1 MQNELLKGEPD
12 ASEDEDLQLL
22 ITNNRELMSA
32 MRSRGWP
39 VILAGGARRRDLLD
53 DARSRVAPVMHA
65 RPVEVP
71 YREIGSW
78 GAQFLDGL
86 EQKASDIV
94 VDKKGNSAFGFTPLH
109 RILRNAGVRHCLVTG
124 GAVSGCVSDTIREG
138 IGLGY
143 EMTMISDAAYPLNA
157 PYTKEI
163 AELGQVRTTE

>member
-1 MQNELLKGEPD
+1 
-12 ASEDEDLQLL
+12 
-22 ITNNRELMSA
+22 
-32 MRSRGWP
+32 
-39 VILAGGARRRDLLD
+39 
-53 DARSRVAPVMHA
+53 MHA
-65 RPVEVP
+65 RPADAP

-109 RILRNAGVRHCLVTG
+109 RILRNTGVRHCLVTG

-143 EMTMISDAAYPLNA
+143 EMTMITDAAYPLNA

-163 AELGQVRTTE
+163 AELGQVRTTEEVLAELRTPSGSPA